1 MKDLFCFDQTF
12 GILIKLL

>member
-12 GILIKLL
+12 SIIIKLL